1 MTGRAAG
8 IALTPNVMEVNPV
21 FPAKTVPEFI
31 DYAKANPGKINFAS
45 AGIGTGQHLCGELFK
60 MMTGIDMLHV
70 PYRGG
75 APAIADLLGGQ
86 VQVMFDFLTSSIEYI
101 RAGRLRAL
109 AVLST
114 ARLAVLPEIAT
125 MSEFIPGYEAGSWWG
140 VGAPR
145 NTPAVII
152 DMLNREINAALAD
165 PRMKARIADLGAV
178 ALPGSTAEFAKL
190 IVADAE
196 KWLKVIRTANIKL

>member
-1 MTGRAAG
+1 
-8 IALTPNVMEVNPV
+8 
-21 FPAKTVPEFI
+21 
-31 DYAKANPGKINFAS
+31 
-45 AGIGTGQHLCGELFK
+45 

-109 AVLST
+109 AVLSAT
-114 ARLAVLPEIAT
+114 RLAVVPEIPT
-125 MSEFIPGYEAGSWWG
+125 MSEFMQGYEASSWWG
-140 VGAPR
+140 LGAPR
-145 NTPAVII
+145 NMPAAII
-152 DMLNREINAALAD
+152 DRLNREINAALAD

-190 IVADAE
+190 IAADAE
-196 KWLKVIRTANIKL
+196 KWVKVIRTANIKL

>member
-1 MTGRAAG
+1 
-8 IALTPNVMEVNPV
+8 
-21 FPAKTVPEFI
+21 
-31 DYAKANPGKINFAS
+31 
-45 AGIGTGQHLCGELFK
+45 
-60 MMTGIDMLHV
+60 
-70 PYRGG
+70 
-75 APAIADLLGGQ
+75 LLGGQ

-114 ARLAVLPEIAT
+114 ARLAVLPEIPT
-125 MSEFIPGYEAGSWWG
+125 MSDFIQGYEASSWWG

-145 NTPAVII
+145 NTPAAIM
-152 DMLNREINAALAD
+152 DRLNLEINAALAN
-165 PRMKARIADLGAV
+165 PRMKARITDLGAV
-178 ALPGSTAEFAKL
+178 ALPGSTADFAKL